1 MAVRAANLDIYLMR
15 GDDYPYEFNVDNS
28 DGTNYSATG
37 STVTITIKDIVDGT
51 QIYQANATD
60 GVIGN
65 NFANGVFVFVI
76 PNATT
81 ATINTNAVY
90 DIQETTTAS
99 KKNTLI
105 FGKILVTKDVN
116 S

>member
-1 MAVRAANLDIYLMR
+1 MTLRAANLDIYLMR
-15 GDDYPYEFNVDNS
+15 GDDYPYEFNIDNS
-28 DGTNYSATG
+28 DGTNYNATG

-60 GVIGN
+60 GVNSN

-90 DIQETTTAS
+90 DIQETTSAN